1 MSYADKLLEVKAKN
15 KKYTDEMISKLEDIS
30 FIRFEKKII
39 SRSQIIEFEKKELQ
53 ELKKVKKKIVDKYVA
68 AGGCFRKSNN
78 PKSRDWLY
86 QDNKEFPSTLGRG
99 KELDRELQW
108 PDDTYKTTLDSD
120 RLFDQLYGKIDE
132 MENILSKEIKGRDK
146 GEEGEERISEALNM
160 YRNKYIIRENIL
172 LPAQSIG
179 RDSSETDLYIITPK
193 GVCVCEIKNYG
204 KKGETLKISR
214 DGMWSVVKSGRRES
228 VKKDSPV
235 EQNASHCLATEQWL
249 EENGLPGIKMIP
261 IIFIANNEVKVEND
275 SPNAIMR
282 VSELYNYINAL
293 NLPEV
298 ISKEKQQ
305 HIADVLEKGNEK
317 VTERKFEAL
326 SFSGCKQQISNYIDD
341 LLSLKQDEYNW
352 KKAVYDKVSKKNNK
366 IDKGTNRAAMILKLV
381 VALYGISLAIIEW
394 NLIPIF
400 GDIVDFL
407 VIGVGG
413 VALYIWLFR
422 WIMVIGNA
430 LTETNKHD
438 ASTKYIIY
446 GMAVILLII
455 WIAAFNFVRNR
466 I

>member
-30 FIRFEKKII
+30 FIQFRKKVI

-53 ELKKVKKKIVDKYVA
+53 EIKKVKENIVSKYVA
-68 AGGCFRKSNN
+68 VGGRFVKSNN
-78 PKSRDWLY
+78 PKSRDWLC
-86 QDNKEFPSTLGRG
+86 QDNEEFPSTLGRG

-108 PDDTYKTTLDSD
+108 PDNTYKTKLDSD

-132 MENILSKEIKGRDK
+132 MEKILSKEIKGRDK

-160 YRNKYIIRENIL
+160 YRNKYLIRENIL

-204 KKGETLKISR
+204 KKGETLKISK

-249 EENGLPGIKMIP
+249 EENGLSGIKMIP
-261 IIFIANNEVKVEND
+261 IIFIANNDVKVEND

-298 ISKEKQQ
+298 LSKEKQQ
-305 HIADVLEKGNEK
+305 QIADTLEKGNEM

-326 SFSGCKQQISNYIDD
+326 EFRSCKNQIMEYVDKLIA
-341 LLSLKQDEYNW
+341 LKQDEYNW

-366 IDKGTNRAAMILKLV
+366 IDKGTKRSTMVLNLV
-381 VALYGISLAIIEW
+381 IALYGISLAIIEW
-394 NLIPIF
+394 NLIPKF
-400 GDIVDFL
+400 GDIIDFL

-413 VALYIWLFR
+413 VALFGWIAIR
-422 WIMVIGNA
+422 IMVIGSA
-430 LTETNKHD
+430 LTNEHD
-438 ASTKYIIY
+438 AATKYINYAI
-446 GMAVILLII
+446 AAILLVV
-455 WIAAFNFVRNR
+455 WVMAFNFVRNR

>member
-1 MSYADKLLEVKAKN
+1 
-15 KKYTDEMISKLEDIS
+15 
-30 FIRFEKKII
+30 
-39 SRSQIIEFEKKELQ
+39 
-53 ELKKVKKKIVDKYVA
+53 
-68 AGGCFRKSNN
+68 
-78 PKSRDWLY
+78 
-86 QDNKEFPSTLGRG
+86 
-99 KELDRELQW
+99 
-108 PDDTYKTTLDSD
+108 
-120 RLFDQLYGKIDE
+120 
-132 MENILSKEIKGRDK
+132 
-146 GEEGEERISEALNM
+146 M
-160 YRNKYIIRENIL
+160 YRNKYLIRENIL

-305 HIADVLEKGNEK
+305 YIADVLERGNEK

-326 SFSGCKQQISNYIDD
+326 SFSGCKQQIDNYIDD

-366 IDKGTNRAAMILKLV
+366 IDKGTNRATMVLTLV
-381 VALYGISLAIIEW
+381 VALYGISLGAIELHVILNES
-394 NLIPIF
+394 IF
-400 GDIVDFL
+400 DILFVGCLLGSPYLWFVVKIMDIV
-407 VIGVGG
+407 GG
-413 VALYIWLFR
+413 LTDNR
-422 WIMVIGNA
+422 NA
-430 LTETNKHD
+430 
-438 ASTKYIIY
+438 SSKYIIY
-446 GMAVILLII
+446 IIAAILFVI
-455 WIAAFNFVRNR
+455 WIVAFNFIRNR

>member
-1 MSYADKLLEVKAKN
+1 MKLSHSVDVNN
-15 KKYTDEMISKLEDIS
+15 K
-30 FIRFEKKII
+30 
-39 SRSQIIEFEKKELQ
+39 
-53 ELKKVKKKIVDKYVA
+53 
-68 AGGCFRKSNN
+68 
-78 PKSRDWLY
+78 
-86 QDNKEFPSTLGRG
+86 
-99 KELDRELQW
+99 
-108 PDDTYKTTLDSD
+108 
-120 RLFDQLYGKIDE
+120 
-132 MENILSKEIKGRDK
+132 
-146 GEEGEERISEALNM
+146 
-160 YRNKYIIRENIL
+160 
-172 LPAQSIG
+172 
-179 RDSSETDLYIITPK
+179 
-193 GVCVCEIKNYG
+193 
-204 KKGETLKISR
+204 
-214 DGMWSVVKSGRRES
+214 
-228 VKKDSPV
+228 
-235 EQNASHCLATEQWL
+235 
-249 EENGLPGIKMIP
+249 
-261 IIFIANNEVKVEND
+261 
-275 SPNAIMR
+275 
-282 VSELYNYINAL
+282 
-293 NLPEV
+293 
-298 ISKEKQQ
+298 
-305 HIADVLEKGNEK
+305 
-317 VTERKFEAL
+317 
-326 SFSGCKQQISNYIDD
+326 ISNYIDD

>member
-15 KKYTDEMISKLEDIS
+15 KKYTDEMIPKLEDIS

-39 SRSQIIEFEKKELQ
+39 SRSQIIEFENKELQ

-68 AGGCFRKSNN
+68 AGGSYIKSNN
-78 PKSRDWLY
+78 PKSRDKLF
-86 QDNKEFPSTLGRG
+86 QNKGEFPITLGRG

-108 PDDTYKTTLDSD
+108 SDGTYITQLDSD
-120 RLFDQLYGKIDE
+120 KLFDQLYGKIDE
-132 MENILSKEIKGRDK
+132 MENTLSKEIKGRDK

-214 DGMWSVVKSGRRES
+214 DGMWSVAKLGRRES

-305 HIADVLEKGNEK
+305 HIADVLEKGNEL

-326 SFSGCKQQISNYIDD
+326 EFSSCKHQIMEYVEKLIA
-341 LLSLKQDEYNW
+341 LKQDEYNW

-366 IDKGTNRAAMILKLV
+366 IDKGTNRAAMVLKLV
-381 VALYGISLAIIEW
+381 VALYGISFGIIEC
-394 NLIPIF
+394 NIIPKCV
-400 GDIVDFL
+400 DIVDFL

-422 WIMVIGNA
+422 WIMAIGNA
-430 LTETNKHD
+430 LTETNEHN
-438 ASTKYIIY
+438 ASSKYIIY
-446 GMAVILLII
+446 AIVVILLAI
-455 WIAAFNFVRNR
+455 WIAVFNFVRNR

>member
-1 MSYADKLLEVKAKN
+1 M
-15 KKYTDEMISKLEDIS
+15 
-30 FIRFEKKII
+30 
-39 SRSQIIEFEKKELQ
+39 
-53 ELKKVKKKIVDKYVA
+53 
-68 AGGCFRKSNN
+68 
-78 PKSRDWLY
+78 
-86 QDNKEFPSTLGRG
+86 
-99 KELDRELQW
+99 QW

-249 EENGLPGIKMIP
+249 EENGLHGIKMIP

-352 KKAVYDKVSKKNNK
+352 KKAV
-366 IDKGTNRAAMILKLV
+366 
-381 VALYGISLAIIEW
+381 
-394 NLIPIF
+394 
-400 GDIVDFL
+400 IVDFL

>member
-68 AGGCFRKSNN
+68 AGGSVMEMDR
-78 PKSRDWLY
+78 PKERNRLY
-86 QDNKEFPSTLGRG
+86 QSSEEFPGTLGQG
-99 KELDRELQW
+99 TELDCKLQW
-108 PDDTYKTTLDSD
+108 PNMYGRELDSD

-132 MENILSKEIKGRDK
+132 MEKILSKEIKSRDK

-160 YRNKYIIRENIL
+160 YRNKYLIRENIL

-282 VSELYNYINAL
+282 ASELYNYINAL
-293 NLPEV
+293 NLPEAL
-298 ISKEKQQ
+298 SKEKQQ

-366 IDKGTNRAAMILKLV
+366 IDKGTNRAIMVLTLA
-381 VALYGISLAIIEW
+381 VALYGISLGAIELHVILNES
-394 NLIPIF
+394 IF
-400 GDIVDFL
+400 DIFFVGCLLGSPYLLFVAKIIDIV
-407 VIGVGG
+407 GG
-413 VALYIWLFR
+413 LTDNR
-422 WIMVIGNA
+422 NA
-430 LTETNKHD
+430 
-438 ASTKYIIY
+438 SSKYIIY
-446 GMAVILLII
+446 I
-455 WIAAFNFVRNR
+455 IAAILFVIWVVVFNFIRLW
-466 I
+466 